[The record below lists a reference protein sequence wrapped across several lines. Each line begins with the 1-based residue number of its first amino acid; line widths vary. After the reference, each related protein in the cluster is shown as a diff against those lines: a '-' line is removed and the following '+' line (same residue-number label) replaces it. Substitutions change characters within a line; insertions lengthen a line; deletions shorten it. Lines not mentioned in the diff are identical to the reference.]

1 MLAGLADREKA
12 TVNDCVSPSKTPSSV
27 TLHYRVGS
35 PAWMYVVYGWMDLEL
50 SIVKAGVAHLQSTPS
65 RSTDGEVV
73 RSEGDEQNNQ
83 KNKRQKRFDRLISIQ
98 QTALDDLY
106 VYFLGLLH
114 PSALLFCIIGSIIY
128 NLIHIRLHLANQMRL
143 YILL

>member
-1 MLAGLADREKA
+1 MD
-12 TVNDCVSPSKTPSSV
+12 
-27 TLHYRVGS
+27 
-35 PAWMYVVYGWMDLEL
+35 VVYGWMDLEL

-65 RSTDGEVV
+65 RSTDGGGGVV

-128 NLIHIRLHLANQMRL
+128 NVIHIRLHLANQMRL